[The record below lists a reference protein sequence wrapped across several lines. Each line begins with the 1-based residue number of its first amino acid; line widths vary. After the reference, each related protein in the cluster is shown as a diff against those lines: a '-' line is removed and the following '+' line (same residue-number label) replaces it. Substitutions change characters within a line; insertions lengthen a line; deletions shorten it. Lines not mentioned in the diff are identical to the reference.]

1 MSYRGI
7 IYRSEFVQ
15 ISLKRLAVTFVCLVL
30 ALISAG
36 GQDIFSEDTI
46 TIGAVRVTAA
56 PSIRHIP
63 FSTEGIDNL
72 SLSVFRFDDL
82 GTLLQASAPFYVKE
96 TGNSGL
102 SSVIMRGLSGSHT
115 MVLWNGIPVT
125 ASNTGMADFALIPVI
140 SASSVLVTGGGADL
154 EEVSGAIG
162 GKIELLSEHPEKS
175 GTEASLSTSAGSNDE
190 YATALAVRTGNQR
203 VSANISIWGKKF
215 GNNFLFINKDDPGGP
230 SPERRVNASS
240 TSAGILNDLFFTGVS
255 STLSLH
261 LWYNLSER
269 QLPGPVTT
277 FQQNFRETQDDKSL
291 RSALRFKKT
300 SGKFSLDIISG
311 FTTEANLYNN
321 ETAEIS
327 GNNRTAA
334 FTFRTGIKYRV
345 RDDLELGLTLGDEY
359 QAARSVS
366 YAERKERN
374 LFSSVASAVYN
385 HAKRLRL
392 TAQVRQ
398 TLRETSFVT
407 PEFTAGGSYLLSG
420 DGRSIIRAN
429 LSRNLK
435 MPTLNDL
442 FWNPGGTPDLDPEIS
457 TGAELGYSFN
467 AVTTSGVHNSADIT
481 LHASAVK
488 DLIQWVPGLSGYWT
502 AENIRDVKVSG
513 LEARIRRRVPAGTG
527 TLTFGSNYSLTRS
540 AIAASGVLNDKTVGK
555 QLLYTPVHHLSAE
568 VSLIYAFL
576 NGGLRLVSDSR
587 RFTTA
592 DNSEWLPPAF
602 RLNADIG
609 AALPVKQAS
618 VKIELCADN
627 ILNADW
633 ESVRNY
639 PMPLRTYRIKLLLT
653 VSSQQKTAKP

>member
-203 VSANISIWGKKF
+203 VSANISIWGKKS

>member
-7 IYRSEFVQ
+7 IYRSEFVH
-15 ISLKRLAVTFVCLVL
+15 ISHKRLVATFVCLAL

-63 FSTEGIDNL
+63 FSTEGIDSL
-72 SLSVFRFDDL
+72 SLSVFRYDDL
-82 GTLLQASAPFYVKE
+82 GRLLQASAPFYTKE

-190 YATALAVRTGNQR
+190 YSTALAVRTGNQK
-203 VSANISIWGKKF
+203 VSANLSIWGKKS
-215 GNNFLFINKDDPGGP
+215 GNDFLFINKDDPGGP

-269 QLPGPVTT
+269 ELPGPVTT
-277 FQQNFRETQDDKSL
+277 FQQNFRETQDDRSL

-300 SGKFSLDIISG
+300 SGKFSLEIISG
-311 FTTEANLYNN
+311 LTTESNLYNN
-321 ETAEIS
+321 ETAEIR

-345 RDDLELGLTLGDEY
+345 EDNLEIGLTLGDEY

-366 YAERKERN
+366 YGERKERN
-374 LFSSVASAVYN
+374 LFSSVVSAVYSP
-385 HAKRLRL
+385 AKRLRL
-392 TAQVRQ
+392 TAQARQ
-398 TLRETSFVT
+398 ILRETTLVT

-435 MPTLNDL
+435 MPSLNDL

-457 TGAELGYSFN
+457 TGAELGYSYN
-467 AVTTSGVHNSADIT
+467 AVTTSGVQNSADIT

-488 DLIQWVPGLSGYWT
+488 DLIQWVPGESGYWT
-502 AENIRDVKVSG
+502 AENVRDVKVSG
-513 LEARIRRRVPAGTG
+513 LEARIRRRVPAATG

-540 AIAASGVLNDKTVGK
+540 VVASSAVLNDKTVGK
-555 QLLYTPVHHLSAE
+555 QLIYTPVHHLSAE
-568 VSLIYAFL
+568 VSLNHAFF

-609 AALPVKQAS
+609 AALPLKLAS

-653 VSSQQKTAKP
+653 VFSKQKTVKP